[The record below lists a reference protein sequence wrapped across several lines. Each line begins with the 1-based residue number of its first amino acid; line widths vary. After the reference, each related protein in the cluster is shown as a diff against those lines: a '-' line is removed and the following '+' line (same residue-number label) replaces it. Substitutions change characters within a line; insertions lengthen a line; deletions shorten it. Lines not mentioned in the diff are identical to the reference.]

1 MNNFMFTGSA
11 LLHFITGIDE
21 LKDKEISFIENA
33 DSIDITIGD
42 NTYRLMPELEDNA
55 DVIVTTPAAAS
66 DVEDIQQGEYN
77 DLIENA
83 DVDVSDSIEGGIITT
98 LVKSLLLGGMLKL
111 APKLMK

>member
-11 LLHFITGIDE
+11 LLHFITSIDE
-21 LKDKEISFIENA
+21 LKDKEISFIEND

-42 NTYRLMPELEDNA
+42 SKYRLMPQLENNA
-55 DVIVTTPAAAS
+55 DIIVTTPAAAS
-66 DVEDIQQGEYN
+66 DVEDIQQDEY
-77 DLIENA
+77 DELIGNE
-83 DVDVSDSIEGGIITT
+83 DVDVSDNIEGGIITT